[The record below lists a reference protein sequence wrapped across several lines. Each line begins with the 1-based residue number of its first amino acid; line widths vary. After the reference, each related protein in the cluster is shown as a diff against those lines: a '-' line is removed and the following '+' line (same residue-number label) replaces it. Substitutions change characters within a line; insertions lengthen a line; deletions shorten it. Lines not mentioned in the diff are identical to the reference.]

1 MDTIEEFKPNPD
13 KPFAE
18 IIIPTADTLRYT
30 FLIDRLV

>member
-1 MDTIEEFKPNPD
+1 METIPELKPNPD

-30 FLIDRLV
+30 FLLDRLV